1 MTLGDA
7 LTLRCTAC
15 GHETEAQLVFDL
27 PVRFECRCCVTIVI
41 LRAAEIEEGDAPSP
55 LSGPRGSDHEE
66 AA

>member
-27 PVRFECRCCVTIVI
+27 PVRFECRCCVTIVVP
-41 LRAAEIEEGDAPSP
+41 RAAETEKGDAP
-55 LSGPRGSDHEE
+55 
-66 AA
+66 